1 MIRKL
6 TAIALAAA
14 LAACS
19 DSTGPEDYDP
29 VAANN
34 LAETVLDAV
43 DGNLAL
49 SALAVLGPAMQFS
62 AAGPVFSVVPFDPT
76 QGTAATASRL
86 RDLRDLV
93 PSFGSTGTLA
103 LFPVDLLGTTF
114 VYNPDLGQYAA
125 DPEAT
130 GAPEDGVRFILYA
143 VDPILGEVVLPLD
156 PIGSLDLID
165 VSTASEDAI
174 RIVAQIGNETYI
186 DYVASAAVGTSSVTI
201 SAEGYVSNGTDQVD
215 VDMSVAVTLSQA
227 SLDYQLSS
235 GGNSVRLQAT
245 LDDEESVDATLTVQG
260 DGDTIVLDIVIGPST
275 IAGEITYNGDVVVT
289 VAGTPEEPTFTKPDG
304 TALTQGEIDA
314 LMAFGA
320 IIDSLFETFDG
331 LLWPAVLVFAIGN

>member
-6 TAIALAAA
+6 TAIALAAT

-29 VAANN
+29 VAANS
-34 LAETVLDAV
+34 LAETVLDAL

-49 SALAVLGPAMQFS
+49 AALSVLGPAMQFS
-62 AAGPVFSVVPFDPT
+62 EAGPVFSVVPFDPA
-76 QGTAATASRL
+76 QGTAAAESRL

-93 PSFGSTGTLA
+93 PSFGSSGTLA
-103 LFPVDLLGTTF
+103 LFPVDLLGTTY
-114 VYNPDLGQYAA
+114 VYNPDLGYYEA

-130 GAPEDGVRFILYA
+130 GAPADGVRFILYA
-143 VDPILGEVVLPLD
+143 VDPILHEVVLPLD
-156 PIGSLDLID
+156 PIGTLDLID

-174 RIVAQIGNETYI
+174 RIVARIGSVTYV
-186 DYVASAAVGTSSVTI
+186 DYTASAAVGTSSVTI

-215 VDMSVAVTLSQA
+215 VDMSITATLSQA

-245 LDDEESVDATLTVQG
+245 LNQNETFDALLTVHG
-260 DGDTIVLDIVIGPST
+260 DGDTIVLDVTLGAST
-275 IAGEITYNGDVVVT
+275 ISGEITYNGDVVVT

-304 TALTQGEIDA
+304 TALTQDEINA

-331 LLWPAVLVFAIGN
+331 LLWPAVLVLALGN